1 MPEPTEITPAMI
13 DQLVIKNR
21 RNNIAA
27 CVSMLA
33 TFYVSCSFDQ
43 ETRLAMAELV
53 DEYYAAAKPYLRWAT
68 SSSIEGHRQNLRKM
82 PLSLCRER
90 VERMTASH
98 TFAMNLTG
106 SEDTDDANPFM
117 LIALMPLKTP
127 PPFMG
132 FLSVAFPFS
141 FLEQQPPGWYFQWI
155 RSACERLRPLHGY
168 AGFGLATS
176 IDAAEASGALKL
188 MYPYAARFP
197 GLEIDDPVKLLFYLE
212 NGIKGVNWL
221 TIVDDS
227 LLERIGG
234 RDEVRESFSDL
245 ITVHE
250 YGGGLIVQ
258 AGPVPQLGDLE
269 TGFVP
274 QRYRE
279 AYRVLKPLQAE
290 HPTKLIETPK
300 GVDPLEFKDRWMKR
314 FA

>member
-1 MPEPTEITPAMI
+1 MPEPPEITPAMI

-27 CVSMLA
+27 CVSMLV
-33 TFYVSCSFDQ
+33 TFFLPRGSDPQ
-43 ETRLAMAELV
+43 TRLAMAELV
-53 DEYYAAAKPYLRWAT
+53 DEYYATTKTHLRWAASESFPNT
-68 SSSIEGHRQNLRKM
+68 WQDLRKKS
-82 PLSLCRER
+82 LSSCRDW
-90 VERMTASH
+90 VEQLSPRES
-98 TFAMNLTG
+98 FDMNLTG
-106 SEDTDDANPFM
+106 AEDTDDASPFM
-117 LIALMPLKTP
+117 FICLMRADYSPPL
-127 PPFMG
+127 G

-176 IDAAEASGALKL
+176 IDAAEADGALKL

-197 GLEIDDPVKLLFYLE
+197 GLEIDDPVALLFYLE

-227 LLERIGG
+227 LLERIGS
-234 RDEVRESFSDL
+234 RDEVRGSFSDL

-250 YGGGLIVQ
+250 YGSGLIVQ

-274 QRYRE
+274 QGYRE

-290 HPTKLIETPK
+290 HPDELIETPK

>member
-1 MPEPTEITPAMI
+1 
-13 DQLVIKNR
+13 
-21 RNNIAA
+21 
-27 CVSMLA
+27 
-33 TFYVSCSFDQ
+33 
-43 ETRLAMAELV
+43 
-53 DEYYAAAKPYLRWAT
+53 
-68 SSSIEGHRQNLRKM
+68 
-82 PLSLCRER
+82 
-90 VERMTASH
+90 
-98 TFAMNLTG
+98 
-106 SEDTDDANPFM
+106 
-117 LIALMPLKTP
+117 
-127 PPFMG
+127 
-132 FLSVAFPFS
+132 
-141 FLEQQPPGWYFQWI
+141 
-155 RSACERLRPLHGY
+155 
-168 AGFGLATS
+168 
-176 IDAAEASGALKL
+176 

-197 GLEIDDPVKLLFYLE
+197 GLEIDNPVGLTFYLE

-221 TIVDDS
+221 TIVNDS

-250 YGGGLIVQ
+250 YGSGLIVQ